1 VAHRRSRTRGEAI
14 SVWRPSVGHNRRATG
29 GAEVRGAMRGIVPRA
44 TSVAEFKAFVESE
57 SRKFGSVIERAN
69 IVLSN

>member
-1 VAHRRSRTRGEAI
+1 M
-14 SVWRPSVGHNRRATG
+14 GHNRRATG